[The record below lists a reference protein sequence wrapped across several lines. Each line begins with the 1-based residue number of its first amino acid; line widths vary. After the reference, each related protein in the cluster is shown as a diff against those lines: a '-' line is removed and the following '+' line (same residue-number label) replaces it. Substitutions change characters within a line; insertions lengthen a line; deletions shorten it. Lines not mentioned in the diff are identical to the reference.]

1 MPGRGPAPKD
11 PATRRRRNKEQRTTI
26 GNDAGEIRGP
36 ELPEAY
42 WVKGS
47 AKSSR
52 SSQLK
57 FKPATREW
65 FGNWRT
71 SPQSTAF
78 TAPTWDVLVYIIA
91 PLFDQFIR
99 TGDPKLAGELRL
111 QLSKLG
117 ATPED
122 LARLKWDL
130 DKPPAENLEGSGS
143 GSRWR
148 GELRVVEQPA

>member
-11 PATRRRRNKEQRTTI
+11 PATRRRRNKENRTTI
-26 GNDAGEIRGP
+26 GSTAGDAQIRGP
-36 ELPEAY
+36 ELPESYSIKREKARPP
-42 WVKGS
+42 
-47 AKSSR
+47 SR
-52 SSQLK
+52 LK
-57 FKPATREW
+57 FRKETREW
-65 FGNWRT
+65 FENWRA

-78 TAPTWDVLVYIIA
+78 TQPTWDVLVYIIA
-91 PLFDQFIR
+91 PLFDQFVR
-99 TGDPKLAGELRL
+99 SGDSKLASELRL

-130 DKPPAENLEGSGS
+130 DKPTENLEGSGS